1 MATES
6 RTIIFAALIG
16 NSLIAVTKFV
26 AAAITGSSAMFAEAI
41 HSVVD
46 TGNQLLLLLGLHR
59 AKRPPSPAFPFGHGK
74 EIYFWSFVVAI
85 MIFAV
90 GAGISMYE
98 GVHHLLHPEPI
109 SNPMVNYIVLGIAM
123 VFEAGAWYVAW
134 RGFNEARG
142 SRGYLEAVTRG
153 KDPVLFVVLFED
165 SAAMLGLMVAFVGVL
180 LVDVTGIVWFDGVA
194 SIIIGL
200 ILAFTAAWLARESMS
215 LLVGESAEPA
225 VVRGIR
231 EIVDGEP
238 GVNQVHEVLTLHM
251 GPNFILVNVAADFA
265 DGIPSEEVEASI
277 GRLTRTIRERF
288 PEVRRVFLEAERGR
302 PAGAE

>member
-16 NSLIAVTKFV
+16 NGLIAVTKFV

-90 GAGISMYE
+90 GAGISIYE

-142 SRGYLEAVTRG
+142 DQGYLEAVRRG

-180 LVDVTGIVWFDGVA
+180 LVDVTGILWFDGVA

-215 LLVGESAEPA
+215 LLVGESAAPA

-231 EIVDGEP
+231 EIVGGEP

-251 GPNFILVNVAADFA
+251 GPHYILVNVAADFD
-265 DGIPSEEVEASI
+265 DGIPSEHVEASI
-277 GRLTRTIRERF
+277 NRLTRAIRSRF
-288 PEVRRVFLEAERGR
+288 PEVRRVFLEAERRR
-302 PAGAE
+302 PAGAG

>member
-6 RTIIFAALIG
+6 RTIILAALVG
-16 NSLIAVTKFV
+16 NAAIAVTKFV
-26 AAAITGSSAMFAEAI
+26 AAAITASSAMFAEAI

-46 TGNQLLLLLGLHR
+46 TGNQVLLLLGLHR

-90 GAGISMYE
+90 GAGISIYE
-98 GVHHLLHPEPI
+98 GVHHLLHPEPL
-109 SNPMVNYIVLGIAM
+109 SRPMVNYIVLVVAM
-123 VFEAGAWYVAW
+123 IFEAGAWYVAW

-142 SRGYLEAVTRG
+142 DQGYVEAVRRG
-153 KDPVLFVVLFED
+153 KDPILFVVLFED
-165 SAAMLGLMVAFVGVL
+165 SAAMLGLIVAFIGVL
-180 LVDVTGIVWFDGVA
+180 LVDVTGIAWFDGAA

-215 LLVGESAEPA
+215 LLVGESAEPG

-231 EIVDGEP
+231 ELVAAAP
-238 GVNQVHEVLTLHM
+238 GVDRVHEVLTLHM
-251 GPNFILVNVAADFA
+251 GPDYVLVNVAADFA
-265 DGIPSEEVEASI
+265 DGIPSEQVESSI
-277 GRLTRTIRERF
+277 DRVSRDIRSRF
-288 PEVRRVFLEAERGR
+288 PEVRRVFLEVERSR
-302 PAGAE
+302 PTGAG

>member
-16 NSLIAVTKFV
+16 NGLIAVTKFV

-59 AKRPPSPAFPFGHGK
+59 SKRPPSPAFPFGHGK

-142 SRGYLEAVTRG
+142 DQGYLEAVRRG

-194 SIIIGL
+194 SIMIGL

-225 VVRGIR
+225 VVNGIR
-231 EIVDGEP
+231 EIVAAES
-238 GVNQVHEVLTLHM
+238 GVERVHEVLTLHM
-251 GPNFILVNVAADFA
+251 GPHFILANVAADFD
-265 DGIPSEEVEASI
+265 DGIPSQDMEASI
-277 GRLTRTIRERF
+277 GRMTRAIRSRF
-288 PEVRRVFLEAERGR
+288 PEVRRVFVEAERRR
-302 PAGAE
+302 PADEK